1 MSETSHAAPETTFLK
16 GVKVLDLSRLL
27 PGPFASLLLADMGA
41 DVLKIEDPRGGDY
54 ARYYPPLVDGVGAF
68 YASVNRNKRS
78 MTLDLKC
85 AQGREVLE
93 RLLEDRDVLL
103 ESFRPGVMARLGLD
117 PQGLRERF
125 PGLVI
130 CSVSGFGQSG
140 PARDRAGHDL
150 NFVARAGL
158 LDQNARAGEAPVVPG
173 YQVAD
178 LAGGALYAALGICG
192 ALFARSRSGE
202 GAWLDISM
210 SEGALSLMAP
220 AIAMRAAGE
229 AMAPGQGMLSG
240 GLPCYRVYETADG
253 RYMAVAALEP
263 KFWEALIGAL
273 KKPELSGRGMLS
285 GEDGEEVAAELASIF
300 RSQPQSHWEQ
310 MLGEVDCCVEP
321 VRELGELVDDAI
333 YQARNVFF
341 ELQGVRQV
349 RSPVRVVAD
358 GNDVA
363 AHRPAPEHGEHTEEV
378 LNALGYTSEA
388 IDALRRQG
396 AIAQGSEGVSV
407 AGGGRST
414 P

>member
-1 MSETSHAAPETTFLK
+1 MRVEPPTDTASTFLK
-16 GVKVLDLSRLL
+16 GVRVLDLSRLL

-41 DVLKIEDPRGGDY
+41 EVLKIEDPRGGDY

-68 YASVNRNKRS
+68 YASVNRGKRS
-78 MTLDLKC
+78 MTLDLKQE
-85 AQGREVLE
+85 AGREVLE
-93 RLLEDRDVLL
+93 RLLDDADVLL

-140 PARDRAGHDL
+140 PARERAGHDL

-158 LDQNARAGEAPVVPG
+158 LDQNARADEAPVVPG

-229 AMAPGQGMLSG
+229 AMAPGAGMLSG
-240 GLPCYRVYETADG
+240 GLPCYRVYATADG
-253 RYMAVAALEP
+253 RHMAVAALEP
-263 KFWEALIGAL
+263 KFWEALVGAL
-273 KKPELSGRGMLS
+273 SRPELSGRGMLS
-285 GEDGEEVAAELASIF
+285 GEDGEEVAAELAAIF
-300 RSQPQSHWEQ
+300 QSQPQAHWERV
-310 MLGEVDCCVEP
+310 LGEVDCCVEP
-321 VRELGELVDDAI
+321 VRDLGELVDDAI
-333 YQARNVFF
+333 FQAREVFF

-349 RSPVRVVAD
+349 RSPVRSAES
-358 GNDVA
+358 GRA
-363 AHRPAPEHGEHTEEV
+363 SELCPAPAHGAHTDEV
-378 LNALGYTSEA
+378 LRGLGLEEQTIAE
-388 IDALRRQG
+388 LRQQG
-396 AIAQGSEGVSV
+396 VIA
-407 AGGGRST
+407 
-414 P
+414 